1 MIASFALFL
10 QALLPLSF
18 LTGTSDAGAASADSP
33 SWSMGSLC
41 SAVHRATDAD
51 ETPAPGGQAPGSHQS
66 CPLCLGLHL
75 AAAFLPPTTIAIV
88 VPRERGLERRHRDV
102 SVDRPDDRRSASRA
116 RAPPSL
122 A

>member
-18 LTGTSDAGAASADSP
+18 LTGMGDMGSASADSP

-41 SAVHRATDAD
+41 SAVHQATGAD

-66 CPLCLGLHL
+66 CPLCPGLHL
-75 AAAFLPPTTIAIV
+75 ATAFLSPTTIAIAL
-88 VPRERGLERRHRDV
+88 PRERGLERRLRDV

>member
-10 QALLPLSF
+10 QVLLPLSF
-18 LTGTSDAGAASADSP
+18 LAGTSEAGSTSADSP

-41 SAVHRATDAD
+41 SVHRATETD
-51 ETPAPGGQAPGSHQS
+51 ETPAPGGQTPGSHQS

-88 VPRERGLERRHRDV
+88 LPRERGLERRHRDV
-102 SVDRPDDRRSASRA
+102 SVDRPDDRWSSSRA